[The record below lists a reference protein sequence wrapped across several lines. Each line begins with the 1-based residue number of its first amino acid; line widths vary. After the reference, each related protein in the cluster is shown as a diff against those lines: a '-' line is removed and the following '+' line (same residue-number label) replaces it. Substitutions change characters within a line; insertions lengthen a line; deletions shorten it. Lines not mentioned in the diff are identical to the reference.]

1 MSRER
6 FKCFVQLR
14 DFATGLAG
22 PLMAWWS
29 PPAIDQL
36 VQSKLVLSQQC
47 HSGRCLGLPTTGP
60 CFQQGWA
67 LRRALL
73 WFFNQAFLFDLSP
86 CTISI
91 PLLVTH
97 DAPGYG
103 TVLSCTG
110 VEIFKC
116 YQMLQRWHHSKQISA
131 PSHVD
136 WPSCGLLGSG
146 RGNASPR
153 DSTQLQSSRSSMCD
167 EQ

>member
-60 CFQQGWA
+60 CFQQGWSL
-67 LRRALL
+67 LRAPP
-73 WFFNQAFLFDLSP
+73 WFFNQAFLFDIWLCHKHPSVGHP
-86 CTISI
+86 WCPWLWNS
-91 PLLVTH
+91 LVMH
-97 DAPGYG
+97 WGG
-103 TVLSCTG
+103 NL
-110 VEIFKC
+110 
-116 YQMLQRWHHSKQISA
+116 QMLSNVAALTPFQKNFCSV
-131 PSHVD
+131 P
-136 WPSCGLLGSG
+136 CGLAVMWIAWERPWHCESPQL
-146 RGNASPR
+146 NAITILS
-153 DSTQLQSSRSSMCD
+153 
-167 EQ
+167 